1 MATRARQRR
10 DVTQTD
16 AVQASSGNV
25 FADLDLPD
33 AEERQCK
40 AQLAQHI
47 AVLLARRRLTQAA
60 AAALL
65 GVDQPKVSKLLAGR
79 LAEFSTDRLLRFLTT
94 LDQDVEIVVR
104 GKARRRGPGR
114 LSVAAA

>member
-1 MATRARQRR
+1 VAARRR
-10 DVTQTD
+10 SERVVSDPRYVE
-16 AVQASSGNV
+16 ASSGNV

-33 AEERQCK
+33 AEERLCK
-40 AQLAQHI
+40 AHLAQHI
-47 AVLLARRRLTQAA
+47 ATLLTRRRLTQAA

-65 GVDQPKVSKLLAGR
+65 GIDQPKVSKLLAGR
-79 LAEFSTDRLLRFLTT
+79 LVEFSTDRLLRFLTT

-104 GKARRRGPGR
+104 GKAHRRGPGR